1 MPDGNH
7 GWQPACPA
15 PVSHDGDRIT
25 LAYGEGGRL
34 TRRLIHERIVLRF
47 GGDTLAALGDAAVL
61 DLPPGRVAISTDG
74 YTVTPLF
81 FPGGDIGRLAVFGTV
96 NDLLVSGARPRAMSL
111 AMVIEEG
118 LPWAILDRV
127 LDSVREALE
136 AAGVSLVTGDTKVV
150 PRGAVDQLFL
160 TTTGIGEVIFP
171 MTGPAGLETGDALLV
186 SGPIGRHGAAVLC
199 SREDFGF
206 EPNPTSDC
214 DSLLRPIEAV
224 WQGGIPVKC
233 LRDATRGGVAAV
245 LHEWAIQSGLGLTI
259 DASRLPVTPDVRAVC
274 ELLGLDPLHLACEG
288 TFVAAGAMN
297 HLPRL
302 LEIMHANG
310 CVGAALIGDVTA
322 PRSTPVRVRTAA
334 GREIPLDEP
343 AGSPLPRIC

>member
-7 GWQPACPA
+7 GWQPACP
-15 PVSHDGDRIT
+15 PSVSHDGERIT

-47 GGDTLAALGDAAVL
+47 GGDTLASLGDAAIF

-118 LPWAILDRV
+118 LPWAILDQV
-127 LDSVREALE
+127 LDSVHEALE
-136 AAGVSLVTGDTKVV
+136 ATGVSLVTGDTKVV

-171 MTGPAGLETGDALLV
+171 MPGPAGLETGDTLLV

-206 EPNPTSDC
+206 APPPVSDC
-214 DSLLRPIEAV
+214 GSLLPPIEAL
-224 WQGGIPVKC
+224 WQAEIPVRC

-245 LHEWAIQSGLGLTI
+245 LHEWAIHAGLGLTI
-259 DASRLPVTPDVRAVC
+259 DASHIPVTPDVRAVC

-288 TFVAAGAMN
+288 TFVAAVPSDHAHRAMN
-297 HLPRL
+297 IL
-302 LEIMHANG
+302 HANG
-310 CVGAALIGDVTA
+310 CGFATIIGAVTSA
-322 PRSTPVRVRTAA
+322 RPTPVRIRTAS

>member
-1 MPDGNH
+1 MPDGDG

-15 PVSHDGDRIT
+15 PASHDGERIT

-34 TRRLIHERIVLRF
+34 TRRLIQERIVRRF
-47 GGDTLAALGDAAVL
+47 GGDTLAALGDAAVF
-61 DLPPGRVAISTDG
+61 DLPAHRVAMTTDG

-96 NDLLVSGARPRAMSL
+96 NDLAVSGARPRAISL

-118 LPWAILDRV
+118 LSWDTLDRV
-127 LDSVREALE
+127 LASVHDALE
-136 AAGVSLVTGDTKVV
+136 ATGVSLVTGDTKVV

-160 TTTGIGEVIFP
+160 TTTAIGEVFFLMP
-171 MTGPAGLETGDALLV
+171 GPKGMEAGDALVV

-199 SREDFGF
+199 SRENFGF
-206 EPNPTSDC
+206 DPPPVSDC
-214 DSLLRPIEAV
+214 GSLLAPIEAL
-224 WQGGIPVKC
+224 WKAAIPVRC

-245 LHEWAIQSGLGLTI
+245 LHEWSMSSGLGMTI
-259 DASRLPVTPDVRAVC
+259 DALAIPVTPDVRAVC
-274 ELLGLDPLHLACEG
+274 ELLGLDAVHLACEG
-288 TFVAAGAMN
+288 TFVAAVAKD
-297 HLPRL
+297 HAAQA
-302 LEIMHANG
+302 LETLQAHG
-310 CVGAALIGDVTA
+310 CESAAVIGEVTA
-322 PRSTPVRVRTAA
+322 TRSTPVRVRTAS

>member
-1 MPDGNH
+1 MPDGIP
-7 GWQPACPA
+7 GWQPACP
-15 PVSHDGDRIT
+15 PLTNHDGERIT

-34 TRRLIHERIVLRF
+34 TRRLIHERIVTRF
-47 GGDTLAALGDAAVL
+47 GGATLAALGDAAVL
-61 DLPPGRVAISTDG
+61 DLPPGPVAISTDG

-96 NDLLVSGARPRAMSL
+96 NDLVVSGARPRAISL

-118 LPWAILDRV
+118 LPWATLDRV
-127 LDSVREALE
+127 LDSVRDALK
-136 AAGVSLVTGDTKVV
+136 ATGVSLVTGDTKVV

-160 TTTGIGEVIFP
+160 TTTGIGDVFFAMP
-171 MTGPAGLETGDALLV
+171 GPAALEVGDTILV

-206 EPNPTSDC
+206 DPAPTSDC
-214 DSLLRPIEAV
+214 GSLMEPIEALM
-224 WQGGIPVKC
+224 QAGIATRC

-245 LHEWAIQSGLGLTI
+245 LHEWSLQSGLGLSI
-259 DASRLPVTPDVRAVC
+259 DASRIPVTPDVRAVC

-288 TFVAAGAMN
+288 TFVAAIACD
-297 HLPRL
+297 
-302 LEIMHANG
+302 HAHQALRILKAHG
-310 CVGAALIGDVTA
+310 CAAATVIGDVSA
-322 PRSTPVRVRTAA
+322 ARPTPVRLRTTS